1 MNSEEFLRHDK
12 SALLITPRE
21 QFLEIVRS
29 HAKTQDMD
37 LEEIYF
43 PEEDSVI
50 LVPHI
55 SKFPDYDAF
64 IDFIESIKP
73 KLLARELGRFG
84 IPYPAEKITAHEF
97 ESLFSLGIRDEVYH
111 SNME

>member
-1 MNSEEFLRHDK
+1 M
-12 SALLITPRE
+12 A
-21 QFLEIVRS
+21 
-29 HAKTQDMD
+29 

-50 LVPHI
+50 LVPHV
-55 SKFPDYDAF
+55 SKFPDYSAF
-64 IDFIESIKP
+64 LDFIERIKP

-84 IPYPAEKITAHEF
+84 IPYPAEKITAREF

-111 SNME
+111 GKLE